1 MATWLNACRP
11 LFRRGAVREDR
22 HENPHEGRRWSE
34 GDYLPSVFW
43 RYQVNDYRFYGLG
56 YPPAGTM
63 WVHVDNHIYLVDQQD
78 GYIIEVIYDAW
89 NW

>member
-1 MATWLNACRP
+1 MGFYYAPSYGYYQVPRQHW
-11 LFRRGAVREDR
+11 
-22 HENPHEGRRWSE
+22 GRRWSE